1 MSRSVLGE
9 FGVLIVEHDA
19 AERARLRRIFDRAPG
34 FCVAG
39 EARTGT
45 EAIQVAAQSQ
55 PHLVFL
61 RLDLA
66 DLAGYAVTSLISA
79 RIPGTAILVAAREGD
94 DAAARLAG
102 RMGAVGCVHVGSPEA
117 VIVENARQALGT
129 VLTGRRAVPPAAAVQ
144 PVDPTGTPAAA
155 PPER

>member
-9 FGVLIVEHDA
+9 FGVLIVEDDA

-34 FCVAG
+34 FRISG

-45 EAIQVAAQSQ
+45 EAIQLAAQSQ
-55 PHLVFL
+55 PHLIFL

-79 RIPGTAILVAAREGD
+79 R
-94 DAAARLAG
+94 
-102 RMGAVGCVHVGSPEA
+102 
-117 VIVENARQALGT
+117 AL
-129 VLTGRRAVPPAAAVQ
+129 LCW
-144 PVDPTGTPAAA
+144 
-155 PPER
+155 

>member
-19 AERARLRRIFDRAPG
+19 AEGARLRRIFDRAPG
-34 FCVAG
+34 FRIAG

-45 EAIQVAAQSQ
+45 EAIQLAAQSQ
-55 PHLVFL
+55 PHLVLL
-61 RLDLA
+61 RLDLP

-79 RIPGTAILVAAREGD
+79 RLPGSAIVVAAREGD

-102 RMGAVGCVHVGSPEA
+102 RMGAVGCVQVGSPEA
-117 VIVENARQALGT
+117 VIVETARQALGT
-129 VLTGRRAVPPAAAVQ
+129 VLTGRRAAA
-144 PVDPTGTPAAA
+144 PSPTGPSVGASETTAGASA
-155 PPER
+155 ER